1 MTIQTRPP
9 TAKSTRASNVL
20 ADPVTVRLTILDML
34 YRAKASHLG
43 SSMSVVEMLVAMY
56 GSTQVE
62 KIRDRAPDR
71 SRVIVSK
78 GHCAAAT
85 YATMAHFGIIPM
97 ALLDTYHT
105 DHSLLAGHVSHAV
118 RGVEHS
124 TGALGHGINVA
135 VGCAIG
141 LRARNAKDATA
152 LALVGDGEIQ
162 EGSVWEAL
170 MLASHL
176 KLANFVALVD
186 NNRIS
191 SITDTAKVLDM
202 RPLAQRFAGFGLAVC
217 EVDGHD
223 VMAILSAIRELTA
236 GDRPGVIVCN
246 TIKGKG
252 VPFAENQPIW
262 HYRSLN
268 DELYAEAKA
277 ALAAAARRA

>member
-1 MTIQTRPP
+1 MNFQLNVRTT
-9 TAKSTRASNVL
+9 TEKASNPL
-20 ADPVTVRLTILDML
+20 PDPASIRLSVLDML

-43 SSMSVVEMLVAMY
+43 SSMSAVEMLVAMY
-56 GSTQVE
+56 GSVDVK
-62 KIRDRAPDR
+62 KIRESHADR

-85 YATMAHFGIIPM
+85 YATMGHFDIIPM
-97 ALLDTYHT
+97 ALLESYHR
-105 DHSLLAGHVSHAV
+105 DGSLLGGHVSHAV
-118 RGVEHS
+118 AGVEHS

-135 VGCAIG
+135 VGCALG
-141 LRARNAKDATA
+141 LRSRGARDALA

-170 MLASHL
+170 MLAAHL
-176 KLANFVALVD
+176 KLNNFVALVD

-191 SITDTAKVLDM
+191 SITDTEKVLDM
-202 RPLAQRFAGFGLAVC
+202 SPLTARFGGFGLGVR

-223 VMAILSAIRELTA
+223 VEAIMAAVRELTA
-236 GDRPGVIVCN
+236 GDNAGVIVCN
-246 TIKGKG
+246 TVKGKG

-277 ALAAAARRA
+277 AVAAMVGGI